1 MRVSASTDPSSV
13 PATLRGHCP
22 TVTAARFFWR
32 ALAIVC
38 VILAVIGMILPVMPT
53 VPFLIVAAWAAGRGW
68 PRLEVWLLEHPRY
81 GPDIRRWRE
90 HGSIPRR
97 AKWLATSMM
106 VLSTVVL
113 MVMSVAVWVKFA
125 APAMMTFVAL
135 WLWTRPET

>member
-1 MRVSASTDPSSV
+1 MI
-13 PATLRGHCP
+13 AT
-22 TVTAARFFWR
+22 RFFWR

-97 AKWLATSMM
+97 AKWLATVMM
-106 VLSTVVL
+106 LLSTTVL
-113 MVMSVAVWVKFA
+113 TASSVAIWVKFA
-125 APAMMTFVAL
+125 VPGMLTFIAL